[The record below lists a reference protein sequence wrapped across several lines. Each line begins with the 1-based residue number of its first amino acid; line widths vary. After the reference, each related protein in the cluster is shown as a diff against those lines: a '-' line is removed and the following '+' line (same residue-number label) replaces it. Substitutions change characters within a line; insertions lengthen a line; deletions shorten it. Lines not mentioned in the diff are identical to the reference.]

1 MASTP
6 IEYTGDYETEQI
18 PLRYV
23 PVAPLHELTRQLLY
37 TSDLAPSDADIIA
50 EALLTSELRNL
61 QGQGQGVR
69 RVRAYLDRV
78 NDRLLDPDAPFE
90 IVKESPALAL
100 VDAHNGAGHGRGRQG
115 HAPGHRKGQGVRR
128 RHGPGAPL
136 HPLWLGQLLGQSGPA
151 RRLHR
156 RQHDQCRPRDG
167 ALGRHRRRAGHQPL
181 GRGDAHRRRGP
192 DDMPIILDMA
202 THHGRQGYDALAAS
216 ATARRCPRTG
226 PLPGRRVTDDP
237 AAAMDGTL
245 LPMGEYKGYG
255 LSLITDVLTGVMGG
269 GAFGSRLHADP
280 ARRMWATSSSPM
292 ISSGSCRATNSTAR
306 LAEFIEM
313 VKGSGTRPDVTEILL
328 PGELEWRRMQEKKQ
342 SGVPVDPEIYEELRG
357 IGGRQQRRLAVRQLS
372 RRPHTIWERDN
383 D

>member
-37 TSDLAPSDADIIA
+37 TSDLAPGDADIIA

-69 RVRAYLDRV
+69 RVSAYLERV

-90 IVKESPALAL
+90 IIKESPALAL
-100 VDAHNGAGHGRGRQG
+100 VDAHNGAGTVVAVKAMRLAIDKAKECGVGMTMVRHSTHFGSASFSASQALPAGCIG
-115 HAPGHRKGQGVRR
+115 VSKTNAGPEMAPWGGVD
-128 RHGPGAPL
+128 AV
-136 HPLWLGQLLGQSGPA
+136 LGTNPWA
-151 RRLHR
+151 VAI
-156 RQHDQCRPRDG
+156 PT
-167 ALGRHRRRAGHQPL
+167 
-181 GRGDAHRRRGP
+181 GDGP

-202 THHGRQGYDALAAS
+202 ITMAGKGMMRWLMRDGKKM
-216 ATARRCPRTG
+216 
-226 PLPGRRVTDDP
+226 PLTWAITKDGEFTDDP

-269 GAFGSRLHADP
+269 SAFGSALYADP
-280 ARRMWATSSSPM
+280 AKQDVGHQFTAYDIEWFMPRDEFY
-292 ISSGSCRATNSTAR
+292 AR

-313 VKGSGTRPDVTEILL
+313 VKGSRTRPDVTEILL

-342 SGVPVDPEIYEELRG
+342 TGVPVDPEIYEELRA
-357 IGGRQQRRLAVRQLS
+357 LAAA
-372 RRPHTIWERDN
+372 N
-383 D
+383 DVAWPFKD